1 MIIVYMQSS
10 KRSSSDNEDEDQTPP
25 NTNILCLEINNDKTN
40 LAMRPK
46 QTSHGAKVTEKR
58 YTSNVSRRRSLPES
72 EFPRYRAVLKGF
84 GFIKLPDFILSHGA
98 WMSTGWFLQTRTWFV
113 RIYWIHWAP
122 LRLQIIIT
130 VKGFRHFTIK
140 NSSSRA
146 PRTCVYST
154 EQRVKLSLFLRLTRS
169 LRTFTLWDSK
179 DITNIE
185 YGFTVF
191 MVVNNGANSCT

>member
-25 NTNILCLEINNDKTN
+25 KTNVLCLEINNDKTN
-40 LAMRPK
+40 LAMRPE
-46 QTSHGAKVTEKR
+46 QTSHGAKVT
-58 YTSNVSRRRSLPES
+58 NVSRRRSLPES

-98 WMSTGWFLQTRTWFV
+98 WMSAGWFLQTRTWFV

-122 LRLQIIIT
+122 LRVQIIIT

-140 NSSSRA
+140 KFLFSGASHLCLLDWAARKITFVLEANQELTNFHTVGFEGYHEHWIWLHS
-146 PRTCVYST
+146 
-154 EQRVKLSLFLRLTRS
+154 LSAGKQWCQFLHL
-169 LRTFTLWDSK
+169 
-179 DITNIE
+179 N
-185 YGFTVF
+185 
-191 MVVNNGANSCT
+191 

>member
-25 NTNILCLEINNDKTN
+25 KTNILCLEINNDKTN
-40 LAMRPK
+40 LAMRPE

-98 WMSTGWFLQTRTWFV
+98 WMSTG
-113 RIYWIHWAP
+113 
-122 LRLQIIIT
+122 
-130 VKGFRHFTIK
+130 
-140 NSSSRA
+140 
-146 PRTCVYST
+146 
-154 EQRVKLSLFLRLTRS
+154 
-169 LRTFTLWDSK
+169 
-179 DITNIE
+179 
-185 YGFTVF
+185 
-191 MVVNNGANSCT
+191 